1 VGGTLHLPRH
11 DYDPYDAPYSNA
23 AKLHAAGVTVAIHSK
38 GSGSSGGET
47 SARNLPFEAA
57 TAVAYGLPEEI
68 AIKAVTLTPAQVL
81 GVADDIGSLE
91 AGKRANVVVTAGHLL
106 QPTTRVLA
114 LFVDG
119 EPLRPDSRHSQL
131 YAKYRHRLDEIRAGR
146 ARLGIDQAPGSLT
159 GSGGATGT
167 STRASR

>member
-1 VGGTLHLPRH
+1 M
-11 DYDPYDAPYSNA
+11 
-23 AKLHAAGVTVAIHSK
+23 TVAIHSK

-57 TAVAYGLPEEI
+57 AAVAFGLPEDV
-68 AIKAVTLTPAQVL
+68 ALKAVTLTPAQVL
-81 GVADDIGSLE
+81 GIADEVGSLE
-91 AGKRANVVVTAGHLL
+91 TGKRANVVVTAGHLL

-131 YAKYRHRLDEIRAGR
+131 YAKFRHRLDEVRAGR
-146 ARLGIDQAPGSLT
+146 ARLGIDQAPSSLIGT
-159 GSGGATGT
+159 GGGNGNGT
-167 STRASR
+167 TSPSSAGGVQTAPSSR